1 MRAGVGASCCHGVS
15 ALCMAFVKD
24 QELTSISALGR
35 IECSRKSTVI
45 VIASGPGHGVNVGHT
60 RFIHFIDT
68 SPLWG
73 RDWHS
78 HVTEKDTETW
88 WGEATCPTTS
98 HGNTREHWDLNPSQ
112 FDVG

>member
-1 MRAGVGASCCHGVS
+1 MGASCCHGVS
-15 ALCMAFVKD
+15 ALCMTFVKD

-45 VIASGPGHGVNVGHT
+45 VIASGTGHGVNVGHT

-78 HVTEKDTETW
+78 HATEEDTETW
-88 WGEATCPTTS
+88 WGEATCPTS
-98 HGNTREHWDLNPSQ
+98 HSKKRKHWDLNPSQ
-112 FDVG
+112 FDFGG